1 MLRFRSLASGSSGN
15 ATLVEAR
22 AGRQTTRLLID
33 CGLGRC
39 ALDVVLQ
46 AAGVAIAELDAI
58 FITHE
63 HGDHTGCVK
72 SLVRHHPVPVWMSEG
87 TWRGMGCPDLG
98 ILRRTARAGE
108 DFELGAMMCRPFAVP
123 HDTLEPLQI
132 RCSDGQAHL
141 GVVTDLGHVPGAVLA
156 ALEGCTAL
164 LLESNHDTDL
174 LQRSPYPPF
183 LKRRVGGDRGH
194 LSNAQAAT
202 ALATLNH
209 KSLGVVVAAH
219 LSERN
224 NEPRLAQA
232 GLGPACGRTPEEIV
246 VAAARRGTDWLP
258 AG

>member
-33 CGLGRC
+33 CGLGRR
-39 ALDVVLQ
+39 ALDAALQ

-156 ALEGCTAL
+156 A
-164 LLESNHDTDL
+164 
-174 LQRSPYPPF
+174 
-183 LKRRVGGDRGH
+183 
-194 LSNAQAAT
+194 
-202 ALATLNH
+202 
-209 KSLGVVVAAH
+209 H

-224 NEPRLAQA
+224 NEPHLAQA
-232 GLGPACGRTPEEIV
+232 GLGAACGRTPEEIV